1 MLGDNNPL
9 PLSMKA
15 IYASRWHVISEMLNH
30 KVAIILF
37 QIADLLELK
46 DEKFK
51 PQAYRKA
58 AHSIEA
64 LEKDIQEE
72 YEHGR
77 LREIP
82 GVGEAIEGKIV
93 EIIKTGGLKYL
104 DELKAEFPPGLV
116 QVMDVQEIGP
126 KTAVR
131 LYHELKVTNL
141 QDLKAAAEQ
150 HHIRHLKGFGDKTE
164 ENILKGIRYLE
175 ESRGRMLLGY
185 AYPIASGMVNYLK
198 AKGGFS
204 LVDFAGSLRRMRET
218 IGDIDILVGTDDPD
232 RATEIFVSYPEVES
246 VIAKGPTR
254 SAVRLRSG
262 TQVDLRV
269 VAPKSYGAALQ
280 YFTGS
285 KEHNVVLRSMAI
297 EKGLKLNEYGLFKK
311 DTMVPVAGETEESI
325 YKALG
330 VDIMPPEIRE
340 NHGEIEAALKHQ
352 LPRLVELKDIRGD
365 LHMHTNASDGADL
378 MEAMAEAARGRG
390 YDYIG
395 ITDHSVSLH
404 IANGLDETRLKSNI
418 ARARQISDEMAP
430 FKVMIG
436 AEVEVSEKGELDYPN
451 ELLAELDYVIAG
463 VHSRF
468 KMGEAEMTERL
479 LTAISNE
486 HVRILAHPTG
496 RILGQRE
503 GYAFDIQ
510 KVFQSAKEQK
520 VCMEVSSYIDR
531 LDLPDR
537 LCRTAKEIGV
547 VLAINTDSHGT
558 EHLDYMKYGVA
569 TARRGWIGPEQV
581 LNTMSLD
588 KISVWM
594 KS

>member
-1 MLGDNNPL
+1 
-9 PLSMKA
+9 
-15 IYASRWHVISEMLNH
+15 MLNH
-30 KVAIILF
+30 KVAVILF

-64 LEKDIQEE
+64 LDRDVQEE

-77 LREIP
+77 LQEIP

-104 DELKAEFPPGLV
+104 DDLKAEFPPGLM

-131 LYHELKVTNL
+131 LYHELRVTNL

-150 HHIRHLKGFGDKTE
+150 HRIRHLKGFGDKTE

-185 AYPIASGMVNYLK
+185 AYPIASGMVNYLRD
-198 AKGGFS
+198 KGGFA

-218 IGDIDILVGTDDPD
+218 IGDIDILVGTDDGD
-232 RATEIFVSYPEVES
+232 RATQIFISYPEVES
-246 VIAKGPTR
+246 IIAKGPTR

-262 TQVDLRV
+262 TLVDLRV
-269 VAPKSYGAALQ
+269 VPPKSYGAALQ

-297 EKGLKLNEYGLFKK
+297 DKGLKLNEYGLFKK
-311 DTMVPVAGETEESI
+311 DTMVPIAGETEEGI

-330 VDIMPPEIRE
+330 LDVMPPEIRE
-340 NHGEIEAALKHQ
+340 NHGEIEEASKGHI
-352 LPRLVELKDIRGD
+352 PRLVEMGDIKGD
-365 LHMHTNASDGADL
+365 LHMHTNASDGADP
-378 MEAMAEAARGRG
+378 MEYLAEAAQARG
-390 YDYIG
+390 YEYIG

-404 IANGLDETRLKSNI
+404 IANGLDEHRLRGNI
-418 ARARQISDEMAP
+418 AKARKLSEDMAP
-430 FKVMIG
+430 FQVLIG
-436 AEVEVSEKGELDYPN
+436 AEVEVDGKGGLDYPN
-451 ELLAELDYVIAG
+451 DLLDELDYVIAG
-463 VHSRF
+463 VHSHF
-468 KMGEAEMTERL
+468 KMGEAEMTDRL
-479 LTAISNE
+479 LTAISNQ

-503 GYAFDIQ
+503 GYSFDVP
-510 KVFQSAKEQK
+510 KVFQTAKEQK
-520 VCMEVSSYIDR
+520 VAMEVSAYVDR

-537 LCRTAKEIGV
+537 LCRTAKDVGV
-547 VLAINTDSHGT
+547 MLAIDTDSHGT
-558 EHLDYMKYGVA
+558 EHLDYMRYGVA
-569 TARRGWIGPEQV
+569 MARRGWVGPEQV
-581 LNTMSLD
+581 LNTLPLD
-588 KISVWM
+588 KMAAWM
-594 KS
+594 KR